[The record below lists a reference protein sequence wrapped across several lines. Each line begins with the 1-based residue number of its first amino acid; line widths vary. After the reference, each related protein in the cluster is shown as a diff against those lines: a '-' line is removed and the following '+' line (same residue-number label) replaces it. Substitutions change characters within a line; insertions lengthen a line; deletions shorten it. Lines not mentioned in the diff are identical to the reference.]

1 MVLKASKNSKS
12 AKRYAKALLEL
23 SHSELF
29 ADKIYEDI
37 KFILDTMEQSVEL
50 KGFLASPVVSVED
63 KKDVLQKIFN
73 GKIDDSVLNFLLLL
87 NENSRLEIL
96 EDIELSFK
104 ELLDEE
110 RNILNVAVTSA
121 IELNEEQK
129 NILKTKLENKFNKAV
144 NSSYDINT
152 DILGGLILKINDT
165 VIDLSIKK
173 RIENL
178 AKR

>member
-1 MVLKASKNSKS
+1 MAMTASKNLKP

-23 SHSELF
+23 SHSELS
-29 ADKIYEDI
+29 ADKIYQDI
-37 KFILDTMEQSVEL
+37 KFSADTIMQNTEL
-50 KGFLASPVVSVED
+50 RSFLANPVVSKED

-73 GKIDDSVLNFLLLL
+73 GKIDAAVLNFLFLL

-96 EDIELSFK
+96 DGISLSFK
-104 ELLDEE
+104 DFLNEE
-110 RNILNVAVTSA
+110 KNILNVFVTSA
-121 IELNEEQK
+121 IELNESQK
-129 NILKTKLENKFNKAV
+129 SALKTKLENKFNKAI
-144 NSSYDINT
+144 NPEYGINT

-178 AKR
+178 AKM